1 MPTAVERR
9 RAGRVTCRLPVRLV
23 CGGHVSYATTEDLS
37 LTGVRLR
44 VALSALDLPSG
55 TELGAVTRRINQRLG
70 EAFVAEFAWD
80 TLGSLVR
87 RVLRVVRV
95 AAVIGDPATVD
106 LGCELRVPLELQE
119 TQALGLTL
127 PSQLAAAAAAGQ
139 ADDGGSAF
147 LARAVLIPPRELG
160 RAPVRAQMR
169 EIHPDELVLTLARPD
184 RLSIPQENVGVMD
197 LIASFDERF
206 GHSPYVLVLGADQPL
221 WAGSARVSSVEW
233 QRAEELLHVSLRLD
247 EPLRSDELSRL
258 GIT

>member
-1 MPTAVERR
+1 MSTAVERR
-9 RAGRVTCRLPVRLV
+9 RAGRVACRLPVRLV

-37 LTGVRLR
+37 QTGVRLR
-44 VALSALDLPSG
+44 IALTTLDLPSG
-55 TELGAVTRRINQRLG
+55 TELGAVTRRIHQRLG

-95 AAVIGDPATVD
+95 AAVIGNPGTVD

-127 PSQLAAAAAAGQ
+127 PSQQAGGAPTDQ
-139 ADDGGSAF
+139 GESAF
-147 LARAVLIPPRELG
+147 LARAVLIPPREMG

-197 LIASFDERF
+197 LIAAFDERF

-233 QRAEELLHVSLRLD
+233 QRAEELLHVSLHLD

-258 GIT
+258 GIS

>member
-1 MPTAVERR
+1 MPITVERR
-9 RAGRVTCRLPVRLV
+9 RAGRVACRLPVRLV
-23 CGGHVSYATTEDLS
+23 CGGHISYATTEDLS

-44 VALSALDLPSG
+44 VQLSGLDLPSG
-55 TELGAVTRRINQRLG
+55 TELGALTRRIHQRLG

-95 AAVIGDPATVD
+95 AVVIGDPSSID

-119 TQALGLTL
+119 TQALGLTV
-127 PSQLAAAAAAGQ
+127 PSALAAAAAQ
-139 ADDGGSAF
+139 ADDGRSAF

-169 EIHPDELVLTLARPD
+169 EIRPDELVLTLARPD
-184 RLSIPQENVGVMD
+184 RLGLSRQSVGVMD
-197 LIASFDERF
+197 LMLAFDERF
-206 GHSPYVLVLGADQPL
+206 GHAPYVLVLGADQPL
-221 WAGSARVSSVEW
+221 WAGCARVSSVEW

-247 EPLRSDELSRL
+247 EPLRADELTRL
-258 GIT
+258 GIS